1 VNPLIEREHRDRR
14 EHYGRCEGEMMWKA
28 DPHRWECGVC
38 GFETPDAIF
47 LLSQSERDAILDQ
60 TIARYVPVT

>member
-1 VNPLIEREHRDRR
+1 
-14 EHYGRCEGEMMWKA
+14 MWKA

-47 LLSQSERDAILDQ
+47 LLPQAERDAILDQ